1 MTVSNIPDYR
11 VTLDGEDMTSK
22 LRLRLVSLCITTK
35 RGDEADQLDIV
46 LDDTD
51 GQLALPKPG
60 AVLQVELGW
69 LQGSGVRPGLVAM
82 GSFQIDEVEHGGPPD
97 LVTIRAR
104 SADFTSD
111 LQKRREQSW
120 HDTTLGAIVSEV
132 AGRNGLAARCADD
145 LAGIAL
151 DTVAQSRESD
161 MALMRRLGREHDAV
175 ATIKR
180 GTLILAPIG
189 AGATAGGTPLP
200 RFTLER
206 SAGDRHNLRVEKR
219 EEAEGVTASWH
230 DRGAAERKSVT
241 VGKADAARQLSHVY
255 SSESHA
261 RRAAAAKLAHAKRR
275 PMSLTLAL
283 ALGRPDLY
291 PEQIGN
297 VHGFK
302 AEIDAVAWLIA
313 EATHNV
319 SDRGFTT
326 AMRLESST

>member
-22 LRLRLVSLCITTK
+22 LRPRLVSLGITTK

-69 LQGSGVRPGLVAM
+69 LQGSGVRPGLVSM
-82 GSFQIDEVEHGGPPD
+82 GSFQVDEVEHGGPPD
-97 LVTIRAR
+97 LVTIRGR

-120 HDTTLGAIVSEV
+120 HDTTLGAVVGEV
-132 AGRNGLAARCADD
+132 ASRNGLAARCADD
-145 LAGIAL
+145 LADIAL

-180 GTLILAPIG
+180 GTLILAPVG
-189 AGATAGGTPLP
+189 SAKAAGGAALP
-200 RFTLER
+200 RFTLDR
-206 SAGDRHNLRVEKR
+206 SKGDRHSFRIEKR

-230 DRGAAERKSVT
+230 DRDAAERKSVT
-241 VGKADAARQLSHVY
+241 VGKSTGARQLSHVY

-261 RRAAAAKLAHAKRR
+261 KRAAKAKLAHAKRQ
-275 PMSLTLAL
+275 PLSLTLAL
-283 ALGRPDLY
+283 ALGRADLY
-291 PEQIGN
+291 PDKKGS
-297 VHGFK
+297 VTGFK
-302 AEIDAVAWLIA
+302 GDIDAVDWLIA
-313 EATHNV
+313 EVTHSV

-326 AMRLESST
+326 ALKMESVP